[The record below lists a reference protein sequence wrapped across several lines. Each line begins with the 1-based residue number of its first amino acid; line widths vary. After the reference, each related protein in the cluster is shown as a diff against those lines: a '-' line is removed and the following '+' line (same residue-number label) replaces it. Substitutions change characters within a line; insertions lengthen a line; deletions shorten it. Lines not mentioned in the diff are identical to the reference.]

1 MSDDS
6 CDLAAIIRRLQALDR
21 HHLDATP
28 QVTPDVN
35 NVNDARAL
43 AVQRLIKL
51 RPLLESLLEHESS
64 SDVDPFDI
72 DALIAS
78 LKSLYPGQRPADDD
92 DARLM
97 FETARAVM
105 THLVHVKLAPG
116 APASRDDQTGRSAQS
131 KSGKLKQRHYE
142 WNLVVANILEA
153 LELHLDITNE
163 TDQAGKAVINQP
175 YRQMI
180 GELWL
185 EALANLLRPL
195 ANHVHPLVQSAA
207 METMCELI
215 SKHRPN
221 KNALLK
227 LLSAQGLS
235 EMIRDSRDGFWA
247 VSIFELAYRLLP
259 ASKKE
264 RFAYIETLTSS
275 GKEFGGP
282 DGGMQKDLLSFNG
295 GNYYEV
301 GIAAQQ
307 SGPTYLRDKWLP
319 IIAAGSYER
328 AQPFEISTLAL
339 DGQVLVTRDKSRFFW
354 IAQDFLETE
363 FETPTDLT
371 EPSSASTPKD
381 RKLYIPLQNINAID
395 VDVTSEPGMGMLV
408 LTFSLSC
415 APEFDMPPTEFVVE
429 EDESAG
435 SYGLVVR
442 LKWRQEVMDRI
453 RGTFADRGRR
463 YATFST
469 SLIPDSIDRPK
480 GVRSSRRP
488 RARTVAIEA
497 PMGRGDSMEADGPVG
512 NPGLDSKIEENDPI
526 ESFDSRKVQSQARA
540 EELREMADLPQTGLE
555 ASNNSSSFLL
565 PLQEVHDVHTRA
577 AEPALAK
584 TQVPID
590 VEVGGSVED
599 PGPVEEESQ
608 VVSTEEGE
616 DRTDA
621 SINAPRMRS
630 HPSSPRSDAPEPQPI
645 AVTVIQEYSKTK
657 DTPQESKRTTRSSD
671 RKLMG
676 KNQNKAGVEVTVE
689 EDKSMSS
696 LSDIAEDSDDADAPR
711 DTSTLKAKFRA
722 NSKALATKASRKLV
736 RVQSPSHD
744 QPKQKM
750 AKARKK
756 VEKRRT
762 KKMKQVINDS
772 EESKE
777 STEDDETTDYDEAPL
792 NNRQPIKAKQLKGM
806 QLPSPGKSGP
816 KKKKFVTAVVPSKRK
831 APSPAVA
838 SSAKKASLRRSKR
851 MKVGPQ
857 DEGRVS
863 ASKAP
868 VHDIKETHGLEHSE
882 SDGMGGMEHDFS
894 TDPPPHAPATEMT
907 ADTPVKGA
915 TGGPQALRVARARST
930 ESTMLDP
937 ALDTRFVAN
946 ALAEDTSG
954 AERAFSKGHKT
965 GETRGEKSYAQL
977 PPDKAHSTKSNLE
990 RVLHEVSD
998 QDEDKS
1004 SSHSVGSPSP
1014 PPLRLGDHVLGETPQ
1029 HTQRDGMFYNA
1040 EEEAAMEQD
1049 IDGGKHTDVIDFID
1063 NEKAKTKVGI
1073 PDAPTESDRD
1083 DRTESIHEA
1092 EEFALSGQPND
1103 EQIRHRALSPLTVAT
1118 ALPQVRFEPARVGL
1132 PSSAQRDAA
1141 AQSERGR
1148 HRGLART
1155 WKAPSHDP
1163 FFSNTGISSR
1173 SKISDHRTKKAVA
1186 RSSKP
1191 MVSSKRKSKAGP
1203 QSAGRNVRASSAP
1216 PDSSSPLSE
1225 ITKERRSKKIRR
1237 EPATAARMNFKS
1249 AFANQD
1255 RSSGIRSQLHGI
1267 VEIILNTHE
1276 SRCEFQ
1282 LERLTA
1288 AQEAIRV
1295 KGWACSMPIL
1305 QNTHRIAR
1313 AAERIHESTLV
1324 RMKAMGER
1332 LIDLEK
1338 TGAQL
1343 VGKLV

>member
-6 CDLAAIIRRLQALDR
+6 SDLAAIIRRLQALEQ
-21 HHLDATP
+21 HHVDATP
-28 QVTPDVN
+28 QVTPD
-35 NVNDARAL
+35 VNDARAL
-43 AVQRLIKL
+43 AVQRLINL
-51 RPLLESLLEHESS
+51 RPLLESS
-64 SDVDPFDI
+64 SDANPFDI
-72 DALIAS
+72 HALIAS
-78 LKSLYPGQRPADDD
+78 LKSLYPGQRPANDD

-97 FETARAVM
+97 FKTARAVM

-116 APASRDDQTGRSAQS
+116 APASGDDQTGRSGQI

-163 TDQAGKAVINQP
+163 TDQAGQAVINQP

-195 ANHVHPLVQSAA
+195 TNHVHPLVQSAA

-282 DGGMQKDLLSFNG
+282 DGGMQEDLLKFNG
-295 GNYYEV
+295 GNYYE
-301 GIAAQQ
+301 
-307 SGPTYLRDKWLP
+307 TRLWN
-319 IIAAGSYER
+319 R
-328 AQPFEISTLAL
+328 AQPFEINTLAL

-363 FETPTDLT
+363 YEPPTDLT
-371 EPSSASTPKD
+371 EPSPASTPKD
-381 RKLYIPLQNINAID
+381 CKLYISLQNINSID
-395 VDVTSEPGMGMLV
+395 VDVTSEPGILV
-408 LTFSLSC
+408 LTFHLSC
-415 APEFDMPPTEFVVE
+415 APKFDMPPTEFVVE

-435 SYGLVVR
+435 PYGLVVR

-463 YATFST
+463 YPTFST
-469 SLIPDSIDRPK
+469 ALIPNSIDRPQ

-497 PMGRGDSMEADGPVG
+497 PMGRGDSIEADGPVG
-512 NPGLDSKIEENDPI
+512 NPGLDSKTEESDPI

-540 EELREMADLPQTGLE
+540 EEVREMADLPQTGLE
-555 ASNNSSSFLL
+555 ASNNSSSFLV
-565 PLQEVHDVHTRA
+565 PFQDFQDFHDVHKRA
-577 AEPALAK
+577 SESALAK
-584 TQVPID
+584 AQAPIE
-590 VEVGGSVED
+590 VEAGGPVED

-630 HPSSPRSDAPEPQPI
+630 HASSPGSVEPEPQPI
-645 AVTVIQEYSKTK
+645 PVTVIQEHSKTK
-657 DTPQESKRTTRSSD
+657 DTQESKRTTRSSD

-676 KNQNKAGVEVTVE
+676 KNQNKAGVEVPVE
-689 EDKSMSS
+689 EEKRRSS
-696 LSDIAEDSDDADAPR
+696 LTDIAEDSDDADAPK
-711 DTSTLKAKFRA
+711 DTPTLKVDSPAT
-722 NSKALATKASRKLV
+722 SKTVATKASRKLV

-750 AKARKK
+750 AKEGKK
-756 VEKRRT
+756 VEKGRT
-762 KKMKQVINDS
+762 KKRKQVINDS
-772 EESKE
+772 GESKD

-806 QLPSPGKSGP
+806 QLPSPGKTGP
-816 KKKKFVTAVVPSKRK
+816 KKKNKFVTAVVPSKRK

-838 SSAKKASLRRSKR
+838 SSTKKASLRRSKR

-857 DEGRVS
+857 DEGRVF
-863 ASKAP
+863 ASKSP
-868 VHDIKETHGLEHSE
+868 VHDTKGTHVVEHSE
-882 SDGMGGMEHDFS
+882 SDGMAGMEHDFS
-894 TDPPPHAPATEMT
+894 TDPPPHAPATEIT
-907 ADTPVKGA
+907 AVTHVKGA
-915 TGGPQALRVARARST
+915 TGGPQAVRVARARST

-954 AERAFSKGHKT
+954 AERAFSKGRET
-965 GETRGEKSYAQL
+965 AETRAEEPYAQL
-977 PPDKAHSTKSNLE
+977 PPNKAHSTKSNLE
-990 RVLHEVSD
+990 RVLPEVSD
-998 QDEDKS
+998 QDDDKS

-1014 PPLRLGDHVLGETPQ
+1014 PPLRLGDHVLGQTPQ
-1029 HTQRDGMFYNA
+1029 HTQRDDMFYNA

-1049 IDGGKHTDVIDFID
+1049 IDDGKLTDIIDSTD
-1063 NEKAKTKVGI
+1063 NEKAKAKVGI
-1073 PDAPTESDRD
+1073 PDAPTERD
-1083 DRTESIHEA
+1083 DRTESLHEA
-1092 EEFALSGQPND
+1092 EEIALSGQPND
-1103 EQIRHRALSPLTVAT
+1103 EQIRHRALSPLTVAP
-1118 ALPQVRFEPARVGL
+1118 ALPQVRFEPARVDL

-1148 HRGLART
+1148 NRGLSRT

-1163 FFSNTGISSR
+1163 FFSNTGILSR
-1173 SKISDHRTKKAVA
+1173 SKISDHRTKKAMA
-1186 RSSKP
+1186 QSSKP

-1203 QSAGRNVRASSAP
+1203 QSAGRNNRASSAP
-1216 PDSSSPLSE
+1216 PDPSSPLSE

-1237 EPATAARMNFKS
+1237 EPATTARMNFKS
-1249 AFANQD
+1249 AFADQD

-1267 VEIILNTHE
+1267 VEIILTTHE

-1295 KGWACSMPIL
+1295 KGWACSMPIM
-1305 QNTHRIAR
+1305 QNTHRIAH

-1324 RMKAMGER
+1324 RMKAMGEK